1 MSNLLL
7 NLIKPMLNNKQR
19 QLLENGLAQIRQYQ
33 QTHAINNRQDILQAL
48 QHFGVTPDFLS
59 NTGGLAKNPVV
70 QKIANVC
77 GRSQG
82 LCTPLC
88 KQRRHHRGSL
98 DYGANEELSSHPRRS
113 GRLEPYLFLCGH
125 EHDV

>member
-1 MSNLLL
+1 MANMLL

-33 QTHAINNRQDILQAL
+33 QTHTINNRQDILQAL

-70 QKIANVC
+70 QKIASVC
-77 GRSQG
+77 GVDVGKIQEDIRSLIG
-82 LCTPLC
+82 GPATEKSSAVDPLQQYRDAL
-88 KQRRHHRGSL
+88 KKL
-98 DYGANEELSSHPRRS
+98 K
-113 GRLEPYLFLCGH
+113 
-125 EHDV
+125 

>member
-1 MSNLLL
+1 MANMLL

-19 QLLENGLAQIRQYQ
+19 QLLENWLAQIRQYQ

-70 QKIANVC
+70 QKLASVC
-77 GRSQG
+77 GMDVGKIQEDIRNLIGGSNQMVNN
-82 LCTPLC
+82 TPSVDPLQQYRDAL
-88 KQRRHHRGSL
+88 KKL
-98 DYGANEELSSHPRRS
+98 K
-113 GRLEPYLFLCGH
+113 
-125 EHDV
+125 

>member
-1 MSNLLL
+1 MANMLL

-33 QTHAINNRQDILQAL
+33 QTHAINNSQDILQAL

-70 QKIANVC
+70 QKLANVC
-77 GRSQG
+77 GMDIGKIQEDIRSLIGGPVTEQSSAVD
-82 LCTPLC
+82 PLQQYRDAL
-88 KQRRHHRGSL
+88 KKL
-98 DYGANEELSSHPRRS
+98 K
-113 GRLEPYLFLCGH
+113 
-125 EHDV
+125 

>member
-19 QLLENGLAQIRQYQ
+19 QLLDSGLAQINQYR
-33 QTHAINNRQDILQAL
+33 QTHTINNRQDVLKAL

-70 QKIANVC
+70 QKLASVC
-77 GRSQG
+77 GLDVGKIQEDIRNLIGGSNEMVNN
-82 LCTPLC
+82 TPSVDPLQQYRDAL
-88 KQRRHHRGSL
+88 KKL
-98 DYGANEELSSHPRRS
+98 K
-113 GRLEPYLFLCGH
+113 
-125 EHDV
+125 

>member
-1 MSNLLL
+1 
-7 NLIKPMLNNKQR
+7 MLNNKQR

-70 QKIANVC
+70 QKLASVC
-77 GRSQG
+77 GMDVGKIQEDIRSLIRGPVTEQSSAVD
-82 LCTPLC
+82 PLQQYRDAL
-88 KQRRHHRGSL
+88 KKL
-98 DYGANEELSSHPRRS
+98 K
-113 GRLEPYLFLCGH
+113 
-125 EHDV
+125 

>member
-19 QLLENGLAQIRQYQ
+19 QLLENGLAQIKQYQ
-33 QTHAINNRQDILQAL
+33 QTHAINNRQDVLQAL

-70 QKIANVC
+70 QKIASVC
-77 GRSQG
+77 GMDIGKIQEDIRNLIGGSNEMVNN
-82 LCTPLC
+82 TPSVDPLQQYRDAL
-88 KQRRHHRGSL
+88 KKL
-98 DYGANEELSSHPRRS
+98 K
-113 GRLEPYLFLCGH
+113 
-125 EHDV
+125 